1 MTVLA
6 RISSSPIDPAD
17 VSDAV
22 LSDTHGAVL
31 VFWGVVR
38 DHDHGRTV
46 SALEYRAHP
55 DAEKFL
61 RRCCEDA
68 ADRSGLPTAA
78 VHRVGD
84 LAIGDTALVAAVASA
99 HRAEAFDALQAL
111 VDRIKTEVP
120 IWKRQHFSDGIGPDD
135 ASEWVGL

>member
-1 MTVLA
+1 MTVPLA
-6 RISSSPIDPAD
+6 RISADPIDPSV

-22 LSDTHGAVL
+22 SGPTHGAVL

-38 DHDHGRTV
+38 DHDHGESVT
-46 SALEYRAHP
+46 ALEYQAHP

-68 ADRSGLPTAA
+68 AAASGLPTAA

-84 LAIGDTALVAAVASA
+84 LVVGDTALVAAVASP
-99 HRAEAFDALQAL
+99 HRAEAFAALEAL

-120 IWKRQHFSDGIGPDD
+120 IWKRQQFPGGT
-135 ASEWVGL
+135 SEWVGL